1 MHKMTVIKQ
10 AFAILAVLLSGC
22 QTSRLIETT
31 LPQSSFSVKPQ
42 IKRDSH
48 TGVSYTDIDVLIYN
62 VAALP
67 WPIRSNRTTAAEL
80 IGEALKDIREQ
91 GEEPDIVMIQEGFRR
106 GTKRLIE
113 NSGYPNWVRGPKTS
127 DRAPKFSERA
137 PQKFIK
143 ERRFFKGEKIGKIM
157 GSGLYILSNYPIVSK
172 ETQPFYQGECAGFDC
187 GSNKGVLWAEIEVP
201 GVPTNLQVFTTHMQ
215 SKEAAGVSA
224 ERSQIAYNLQF
235 DAMDEF
241 IETVFSNEKPMIFGG
256 DFNSKGARERLEYI
270 SNDQA
275 RRPTIRSQI
284 VKLTQHFC
292 VAQPD
297 ICKAELNSDGPEP
310 WLDTQDWQGFSS
322 GKTVTVTPIR
332 IIDVE
337 DAINENAPKIKGKK
351 TLSDH
356 GAVWVRYRLS
366 WR

>member
-1 MHKMTVIKQ
+1 MKGLTQV
-10 AFAILAVLLSGC
+10 FGVVAVLLSAC
-22 QTSRLIETT
+22 QTSRLVEPR
-31 LPQSSFSVKPQ
+31 LPQSTINTKAEIITDAQ
-42 IKRDSH
+42 
-48 TGVSYTDIDVLIYN
+48 TGEQYTDIDVLIYN

-67 WPIRSNRTTAAEL
+67 WPIRSNRTSAVEL

-113 NSGYPNWVRGPKTS
+113 NSGYSNWVRGPKTN
-127 DRAPKFSERA
+127 DRAPKFSARA
-137 PQKFIK
+137 PESFIK
-143 ERRFFKGEKIGKIM
+143 ERRFFKGEKIGKVM
-157 GSGLYILSNYPIVSK
+157 GSGLYILSNYPIRSK
-172 ETQPFYQGECAGFDC
+172 QTRPFYQGECAGFDC

-201 GVPTNLQVFTTHMQ
+201 GMPGYLQVFTTHMQ
-215 SKEAAGVSA
+215 SKEAAGVPA

-241 IETVFSNEKPMIFGG
+241 VESVFTDEQPMIFGG
-256 DFNSKGARERLEYI
+256 DFNSKGARERLDYI

-275 RRPTIRSQI
+275 RRPTKRAKI

-292 VAQPD
+292 VEQPA

-322 GKTVTVTPIR
+322 GKKVTVTPIR

-337 DAINENAPKIKGKK
+337 DVIHENAPEIKGKK